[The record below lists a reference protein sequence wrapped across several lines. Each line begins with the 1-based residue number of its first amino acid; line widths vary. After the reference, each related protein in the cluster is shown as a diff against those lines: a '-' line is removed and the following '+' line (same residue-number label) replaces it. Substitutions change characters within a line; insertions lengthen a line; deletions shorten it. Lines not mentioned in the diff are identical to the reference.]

1 MNELIIPILTFVAVT
16 AIGGAILTGRA
27 ARRQR
32 LRLRLEAT
40 GDLNVPMPGAEDQTP
55 GTIGRLLETIGRR
68 VTPASGNIALR
79 QRMNHAGFFGPG
91 APMIYTGIRTLT
103 MVIGLLVAAA
113 IVWPMDLMLPARIM
127 LIVAGGFILSLIPSL
142 VVDLRRNARATEIRH
157 ALPDAVDLLEICV
170 SAGMGLDMAWNAV
183 SDEVRRVSPVLAD
196 EMALTNLEIHLGADR
211 AEAMRHMAQR
221 TGSDEIN
228 ALVGTLVQ
236 SERFGTAIADALKV
250 FAESMREARQ
260 ARAAEAAEKMG
271 LKMLFPMIAFILP
284 SILIVMGGAAV
295 IKIINMFNQM

>member
-1 MNELIIPILTFVAVT
+1 MTQMIIPILTFVAVT

-32 LRLRLEAT
+32 LRLRLETT
-40 GDLNVPMPGAEDQTP
+40 GDLTLPDPDESAATP
-55 GTIGRLLETIGRR
+55 NPLARLLETIGRR
-68 VTPASGNIALR
+68 VTPASGAAELR
-79 QRMNHAGFFGPG
+79 QRLQHAGFFGPG
-91 APMIYTGIRTLT
+91 ASMIYTGIRTLT
-103 MVIGLLVAAA
+103 LIIGLLVTAAL
-113 IVWPMDLMLPARIM
+113 VWPLDLMLPARIM
-127 LIVAGGFILSLIPSL
+127 MVLGGGFIVSLIPSL
-142 VVDLRRNARATEIRH
+142 VVDLRRNARATEIQH

-170 SAGMGLDMAWNAV
+170 TAGMGLDMAWNAV

-211 AEAMRHMAQR
+211 ASAMRHMAQR
-221 TGSDEIN
+221 TGSEQIN

-236 SERFGTAIADALKV
+236 SERFGTALAEALKV
-250 FAESMREARQ
+250 FAESMREARE

-284 SILIVMGGAAV
+284 AILIVMGGAAV
-295 IKIINMFNQM
+295 IKIIHMFNQM

>member
-1 MNELIIPILTFVAVT
+1 MTQMIIPILTFVAVT

-32 LRLRLEAT
+32 LRLRLE
-40 GDLNVPMPGAEDQTP
+40 
-55 GTIGRLLETIGRR
+55 TIGNLSLPDAPEPPATPNPIHRLLETIGRR
-68 VTPASGNIALR
+68 VMPEAGTAALR
-79 QRMNHAGFFGPG
+79 QRLNHAGFFGP
-91 APMIYTGIRTLT
+91 ATAMIFTGIRTLT
-103 MVIGLLVAAA
+103 LVIGLLLTAAF
-113 IVWPMDLMLPARIM
+113 VWPMDLMLPLRFM
-127 LIVAGGFILSLIPSL
+127 LVLGGGFVLSLIPSL
-142 VVDLRRNARATEIRH
+142 VVDLRRNARTTEIQH

-170 SAGMGLDMAWNAV
+170 SSGMGMDMAWNAV
-183 SDEVRRVSPVLAD
+183 SEEIRRVSPVLAD

-211 AEAMRHMAQR
+211 ATAMRHMAQR

-236 SERFGTAIADALKV
+236 SERFGTTIADALRV
-250 FAESMREARQ
+250 FAESMREARET
-260 ARAAEAAEKMG
+260 RAAEAAEKMG

-295 IKIINMFNQM
+295 IKIMHMFNQM